1 LKKRHKQI
9 VDVDTELKQAKEE
22 WTESYNQLSDACLK
36 FNEVRERASA
46 LISFCEQFVNSISNH
61 PQSFDK
67 KFEQSF
73 VDKIEH
79 IDPSVYV
86 GEERKALIEAGAVG
100 AAGILAGAVVFKR
113 SKILGAIIATA
124 SGVISFF
131 FGWWKKYKIRKEKLA
146 EIKAIKDEMCVFQ
159 KKVALLNTKAEKCES
174 FYYKLSGSLDNC
186 ARLEGMDYK
195 KLSIIE
201 RTKLGTLINNVHSL
215 SVVVKESI

>member
-1 LKKRHKQI
+1 MEISYSMKYVMMRA
-9 VDVDTELKQAKEE
+9 QAEAK
-22 WTESYNQLSDACLK
+22 N
-36 FNEVRERASA
+36 
-46 LISFCEQFVNSISNH
+46 ISGDGQGVEYLF
-61 PQSFDK
+61 
-67 KFEQSF
+67 
-73 VDKIEH
+73 
-79 IDPSVYV
+79 
-86 GEERKALIEAGAVG
+86 
-100 AAGILAGAVVFKR
+100 
-113 SKILGAIIATA
+113 LGLL
-124 SGVISFF
+124 
-131 FGWWKKYKIRKEKLA
+131 KLA